1 MGDVIVENGRDL
13 IEVRKPTGRIVS
25 VFRRDLTVY
34 TDKGYEVVRC
44 LTPSNSEKSEAPKEA
59 VTKKVTAKKSAE
71 EV

>member
-34 TDKGYEVVRC
+34 TSKGYEVVRC
-44 LTPSNSEKSEAPKEA
+44 LTPSASEKTEAPKPA
-59 VTKKVTAKKSAE
+59 VKNTVPKKPIIE
-71 EV
+71 EG